1 MFAATTESIFSFH
14 DCGGNLDLSPLG
26 YIDNAV
32 MTDYPKS
39 ATTLGKRD
47 WFTFIFAKKGPN
59 EKAPEHAPMMR
70 DHARA
75 FNPWTR
81 I

>member
-1 MFAATTESIFSFH
+1 
-14 DCGGNLDLSPLG
+14 
-26 YIDNAV
+26 

-59 EKAPEHAPMMR
+59 EKTPEHAPMMR